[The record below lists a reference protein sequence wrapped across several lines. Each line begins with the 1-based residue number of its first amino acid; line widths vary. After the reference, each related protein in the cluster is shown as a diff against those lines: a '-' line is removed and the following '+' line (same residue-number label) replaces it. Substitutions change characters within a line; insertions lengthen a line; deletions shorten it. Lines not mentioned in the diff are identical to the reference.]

1 MKRTINKSMLAGVVS
16 AKCSIAKKDADQI
29 ISATFNLIKNEVR
42 LGNKV
47 RINNFGV
54 FDTVMRKGKPGMD
67 ISRNIQVRIP
77 PHKTPVF
84 RASKIFKAK
93 IK

>member
-1 MKRTINKSMLAGVVS
+1 MKRTVYKNMLAGVVS
-16 AKCSIAKKDADQI
+16 AKCSIAKKDTEQI
-29 ISATFNLIKNEVR
+29 INATFNLIKNEVR

-47 RINNFGV
+47 QIKNFGV
-54 FDTVMRKGKPGMD
+54 FDTVFRKAKQGND

-77 PHKTPVF
+77 PHKKIVF
-84 RASKIFKAK
+84 RASNNFKSK